1 MRSFEDSLTRLG
13 LNAIDILYIRDLE
26 VTTLGE
32 PGYAHHFSEFL
43 GGGARALEQ
52 LKSSGAVKA
61 VGLGVNEVPACLNL
75 LDRVPLDA
83 ILLAAATH
91 SWIVQL
97 RRNFWIV
104 AGKPARS

>member
-13 LNAIDILYIRDLE
+13 LNAIDILYIHDLE

-52 LKSSGAVKA
+52 LKS
-61 VGLGVNEVPACLNL
+61 
-75 LDRVPLDA
+75 
-83 ILLAAATH
+83 LA
-91 SWIVQL
+91 
-97 RRNFWIV
+97 R
-104 AGKPARS
+104 